1 MSSIWLSILPR
12 HTQAAVKPL
21 MSPFDSPVVF
31 DPLNYRCLH
40 HLCCLAF
47 HSQPGPF
54 CYTNVPPV
62 FTTSTAHNTRGF
74 RVDFMLVSGD
84 SPRNLTTKTTRRRAG
99 DREIDNE
106 NIFAHNKSNSHQ
118 RTQRHV
124 MAVSGITTDGCFV

>member
-84 SPRNLTTKTTRRRAG
+84 SPRNLTTKTTRRDDVRG
-99 DREIDNE
+99 TERSIMK
-106 NIFAHNKSNSHQ
+106 IYLP
-118 RTQRHV
+118 
-124 MAVSGITTDGCFV
+124 TTNLIPTKGHSDM